1 MRDEEIIELY
11 FNRDEDAI
19 AETDRKYGKYC
30 QSIAGH
36 ILASSEDVEEVLDD
50 TWVKAWNSIPPTKPK
65 MLRIYLGKITRNL
78 AFNIVEA
85 SRAQKRG
92 SGVLQDVLEELEECL
107 PGNSSVEDS
116 ILGEELRSIIKDF
129 TRALPER
136 DALLFTSRYFY
147 TESLEEISRQY
158 GITKGNAAVILSR
171 CREKLQKRLVKEGYY
186 VS

>member
-1 MRDEEIIELY
+1 MDLVKKEIDWFSEHKIEYVYAADANFGLFPRDEEIIELY

-50 TWVKAWNSIPPTKPK
+50 TWVKAWNSIPPTRPK

-92 SGVLQDVLEELEECL
+92 SGVLQDVLEELM
-107 PGNSSVEDS
+107 S
-116 ILGEELRSIIKDF
+116 
-129 TRALPER
+129 
-136 DALLFTSRYFY
+136 
-147 TESLEEISRQY
+147 
-158 GITKGNAAVILSR
+158 
-171 CREKLQKRLVKEGYY
+171 
-186 VS
+186 